1 MSTFQEMAARLRGAE
16 CSRGARIPT
25 PFGPRLIHP
34 ADGTAT
40 GHHLD
45 FVERWVD
52 ALRPLYANTHTA
64 VSTTGRVMNGLREQ
78 ARAAISRSVNAG
90 PEDVVLFTGSGATA
104 AVNKLVGL
112 LGLRIPEPLDR
123 EFRLTAHVPP
133 EKRPVILVGPYE
145 HHSNVLPWMETI
157 ADVEEVA
164 LDSRGNIDLDDLRR
178 RARAARGRP
187 LVAGAFSAASNV
199 DGLLTDVAAASRV
212 LHEEGALAFVD
223 YAAGGPYLPIDMH
236 PADPLSRLDAVFV
249 STHKFPGGPEGSGV
263 LVAHRDLF
271 RTRTPER
278 PGGGTVD
285 YVSGCRHD
293 QVDYVHRLSE
303 REEGGT
309 PDIVGDL
316 RAGIAF
322 ALKDHA
328 GAAAI
333 RDHDVALARM
343 AVERLSRHPRI
354 RVYGPLDLPRLP
366 ILSFNVEGLH
376 HDLVSALLDH
386 LFGIQNRAGCSCAGP
401 YGHRLLGIEGER
413 SERYRRLIAGGV
425 IGAKPG
431 WVRVSLPWYAA
442 PEDVEFTLACGG
454 VRGHARGGLRPALPA
469 RLARRGVAPP
479 GGGGGR
485 SGAHTADR
493 GVAAGRAA
501 AGRGS
506 PLPCRAGGGAGRLPG
521 RGGAAGRRAGGAL
534 EAGATDVEPA
544 HGRSRGRCAL
554 LVPLRRD
561 RGAVG
566 ARRREARLAD
576 YLPFSIGLETMASN
590 VAASMNCG
598 V

>member
-1 MSTFQEMAARLRGAE
+1 MSTFQELAARLRDAACG
-16 CSRGARIPT
+16 RGARIPT
-25 PFGPRLIHP
+25 PFGPRLLHP

-52 ALRPLYANTHTA
+52 ALRPMYANTHTA

-78 ARAAISRSVNAG
+78 ARAAIARSVNAG

-104 AVNKLVGL
+104 AVNKLTGL
-112 LGLRIPEPLDR
+112 LGLRIPEPLER
-123 EFRLTAHVPP
+123 EHGLSSHIPP
-133 EKRPVILVGPYE
+133 ERRPVILVGPYE
-145 HHSNVLPWMETI
+145 HHSNVLPWVESI

-164 LDSRGNIDLDDLRR
+164 LDSRGQVDLDDLRR

-199 DGLLTDVAAASRV
+199 DGLLTDVAGVARV

-236 PADPLSRLDAVFV
+236 PEDPLARLDAVFV

-293 QVDYVHRLSE
+293 QVDYVHGLAE

-322 ALKDHA
+322 ALKDHV

-333 RDHDVALARM
+333 RDHDVALARA

-354 RVYGPLDLPRLP
+354 RVYGPLDAPRLP
-366 ILSFNVEGLH
+366 ILSFNVDGLH

-401 YGHRLLGIEGER
+401 YGHRLLGIAGER

-425 IGAKPG
+425 TGAKPG
-431 WVRVSLPWYAA
+431 WVRVSLPWYAS
-442 PEDVEFTLACGG
+442 PGDVEFTLRAVEFVASRGEAFVPLYRLDWRDG
-454 VRGHARGGLRPALPA
+454 VWRHTEAEVADPAPVRLTAESVLAGPPPAGAIPSPAGQEAERAGYLAEAERVADGLERRWRDEPPVWNRP
-469 RLARRGVAPP
+469 
-479 GGGGGR
+479 
-485 SGAHTADR
+485 T
-493 GVAAGRAA
+493 GRADVD
-501 AGRGS
+501 
-506 PLPCRAGGGAGRLPG
+506 
-521 RGGAAGRRAGGAL
+521 AL
-534 EAGATDVEPA
+534 VWFRYVETQ
-544 HGRSRGRCAL
+544 
-554 LVPLRRD
+554 
-561 RGAVG
+561 
-566 ARRREARLAD
+566 
-576 YLPFSIGLETMASN
+576 GL
-590 VAASMNCG
+590 
-598 V
+598 

>member
-1 MSTFQEMAARLRGAE
+1 MSTFQEMAERLRNAE
-16 CSRGARIPT
+16 CGRGTRIPT
-25 PFGPRLIHP
+25 PFGPRLLHP

-78 ARAAISRSVNAG
+78 ARAVISRSVNAG

-112 LGLRIPEPLDR
+112 LGLRIPEPLER
-123 EFRLTAHVPP
+123 EFRLTSHVPP
-133 EKRPVILVGPYE
+133 ERRPVVLVGPYE
-145 HHSNVLPWMETI
+145 HHSNVLPWMETV
-157 ADVEEVA
+157 ADVQEVA
-164 LDSRGNIDLDDLRR
+164 LDSRGGIDLDDLRR

-199 DGLLTDVAAASRV
+199 DGLLTDVAAAARV

-285 YVSGCRHD
+285 YVSGCRRD
-293 QVDYVHRLSE
+293 QVDYVRHLSE

-316 RAGIAF
+316 RAGVAF

-333 RDHDVALARM
+333 RDHDVALARA

-354 RVYGPLDLPRLP
+354 RVYGPLDAPRLP
-366 ILSFNVEGLH
+366 ILSFNVDGLH

-425 IGAKPG
+425 LGAKPG

-442 PEDVEFTLACGG
+442 PEDAEFTLRAVEFVASRGEAFVPLYRLDWRDG
-454 VRGHARGGLRPALPA
+454 VWRHREGEVADPAPTRLTAGSVLAGPSPVQAPVPPSPAERGAERARYLEE
-469 RLARRGVAPP
+469 
-479 GGGGGR
+479 
-485 SGAHTADR
+485 
-493 GVAAGRAA
+493 AGRIAD
-501 AGRGS
+501 
-506 PLPCRAGGGAGRLPG
+506 
-521 RGGAAGRRAGGAL
+521 AL
-534 EAGATDVEPA
+534 ERRWKGEPPTWNRPTGRADVD
-544 HGRSRGRCAL
+544 AL
-554 LVPLRRD
+554 VWFRY
-561 RGAVG
+561 V
-566 ARRREARLAD
+566 
-576 YLPFSIGLETMASN
+576 ETEGMPS
-590 VAASMNCG
+590 
-598 V
+598 